1 MTNNI
6 EKRKELMYLSGDAME
21 RGDFEA
27 SQEFMQEWRKVEQ
40 LMTTDEI
47 KKEAELNV
55 NFFLRCA

>member
-1 MTNNI
+1 
-6 EKRKELMYLSGDAME
+6 MYLSGDAME

-27 SQEFMQEWRKVEQ
+27 SQEFMQELRKVEQ

-47 KKEAELNV
+47 KKEAELNF

>member
-47 KKEAELNV
+47 KKEAELNF